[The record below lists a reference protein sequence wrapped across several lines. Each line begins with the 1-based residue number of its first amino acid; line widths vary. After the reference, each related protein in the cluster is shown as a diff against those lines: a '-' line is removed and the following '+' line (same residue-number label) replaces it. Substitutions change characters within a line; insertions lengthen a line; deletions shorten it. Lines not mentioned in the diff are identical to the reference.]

1 MKNDNIGNK
10 FLISSLILFFLLSSI
25 KGQREP
31 KNATRCLFRISD
43 SEFINFNGL
52 KSGVGENKYINIFLI
67 INNII

>member
-10 FLISSLILFFLLSSI
+10 FLISSLILFFLFSAI
-25 KGQREP
+25 KGERIAKDQ
-31 KNATRCLFRISD
+31 TRCLFRISD
-43 SEFINFNGL
+43 SEFLNFNSL